1 MIFITNPKDH
11 SCRIFILISDRSIDK
26 ADRQNKSNQVTVWT
40 LITTTVRLAALQGS
54 YTKHQLKT
62 IQKIKQKL

>member
-40 LITTTVRLAALQGS
+40 RSLRGQGHCVDLDNDRSKACCLAREL
-54 YTKHQLKT
+54 Y
-62 IQKIKQKL
+62 